1 MCVLGCFSDPSKVC
15 VLGGKSVCFGREMS
29 QRGVLRGYAKRCV
42 LGCFLWYLGCFE
54 RALKM
59 SRFGRVL
66 RVVCAYLTKTEKIEP
81 AIKM

>member
-1 MCVLGCFSDPSKVC
+1 MFWTRNESEGCFN
-15 VLGGKSVCFGREMS
+15 GGMQK
-29 QRGVLRGYAKRCV
+29 GVF

>member
-1 MCVLGCFSDPSKVC
+1 VFWARNESEGCFK
-15 VLGGKSVCFGREMS
+15 GGVQKGVFWSV
-29 QRGVLRGYAKRCV
+29 
-42 LGCFLWYLGCFE
+42 FLWYLGCFE

-81 AIKM
+81 TIKM